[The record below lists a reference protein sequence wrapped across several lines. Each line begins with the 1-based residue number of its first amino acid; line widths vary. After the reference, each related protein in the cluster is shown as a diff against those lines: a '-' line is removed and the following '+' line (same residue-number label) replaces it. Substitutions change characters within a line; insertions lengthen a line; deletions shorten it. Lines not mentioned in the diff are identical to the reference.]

1 MSKSTGY
8 IIGIALTIGIGSI
21 LQYFLCCGPGVVAN
35 NMNDVSTG
43 ITAAGM
49 PFAVEDPDGTFSIN
63 LDHNFDFPR
72 SSYSYIKPLD
82 DELEIAIGELK
93 TFLDANNDVSLNING
108 FAYEN
113 EDNLSAFP
121 TLGEARANAV
131 KSGLIDRE
139 IAGNQ
144 LSVSGFSFD
153 GDSRDADSIVY
164 GPISYA
170 LSRSGDMISD
180 TGAEV
185 ETAAANDGSD
195 IAKELRGDP
204 LVLYFETG
212 RAYVNLSQQERQLI
226 SRLNQ
231 YIDQNDQANI
241 KITGHTDDSGS
252 PDTNK
257 RLGKERA
264 EFLKSYL
271 VRNGF
276 QSNRINTVSQGE
288 TDPIAS
294 NNTADGR
301 AKNRRAVMTI
311 VN

>member
-1 MSKSTGY
+1 M
-8 IIGIALTIGIGSI
+8 
-21 LQYFLCCGPGVVAN
+21 
-35 NMNDVSTG
+35 
-43 ITAAGM
+43 
-49 PFAVEDPDGTFSIN
+49 
-63 LDHNFDFPR
+63 
-72 SSYSYIKPLD
+72 
-82 DELEIAIGELK
+82 
-93 TFLDANNDVSLNING
+93 
-108 FAYEN
+108 
-113 EDNLSAFP
+113 
-121 TLGEARANAV
+121 GEARANAV
-131 KSGLIDRE
+131 KSGLIDRD

-144 LSVSGFSFD
+144 LTVSGLSFD
-153 GDSRDADSIVY
+153 RNSPDTDSIVY

-170 LSRSGDMISD
+170 LSRSGDMTSE
-180 TGAEV
+180 TGTVV
-185 ETAAANDGSD
+185 EPDDGTNDDSD
-195 IAKELRGDP
+195 IAEELRSDP

-212 RAYVNLSQQERQLI
+212 RAYVSLSQQERQLI